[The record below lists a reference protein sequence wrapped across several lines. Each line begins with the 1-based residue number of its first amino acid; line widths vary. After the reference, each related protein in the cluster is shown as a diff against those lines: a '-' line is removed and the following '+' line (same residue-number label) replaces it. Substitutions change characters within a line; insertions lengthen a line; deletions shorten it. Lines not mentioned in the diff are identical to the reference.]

1 MHIWRYIAVQR
12 VKQMKKLPYLL
23 LVMVLFASC
32 ASIQRSKDEGNIE
45 RISELIN
52 TGQADKLFAMT
63 ELPFLLDQ
71 EIIVLGKDVETFW
84 STIVQVGFKVEEP
97 VLERGVKVGPESY
110 KEFYDSMEVRTFF
123 NKYLKKQ
130 SRLLELKTNTGQRI
144 LLLVTDTLFTRTIHG
159 FKGPY

>member
-1 MHIWRYIAVQR
+1 
-12 VKQMKKLPYLL
+12 MKKIPYLL
-23 LVMVLFASC
+23 LVVILLASC
-32 ASIQRSKDEGNIE
+32 ASIQRSKDEGNVE

-52 TGQADKLFAMT
+52 TGQAEKLTAMT

-71 EIIVLGKDVETFW
+71 EIIVLAKDVATFW
-84 STIVQVGFKVEEP
+84 STIVEVGFKVEEP
-97 VLERGVKVGPESY
+97 VLERGIKVDPESY
-110 KEFYDSMEVRTFF
+110 KEFYDSMEVKTFF
-123 NKYLKKQ
+123 KKYLKKQ

>member
-1 MHIWRYIAVQR
+1 MLV
-12 VKQMKKLPYLL
+12 VLL
-23 LVMVLFASC
+23 ASC

-52 TGQADKLFAMT
+52 TGQAEKLTAMT

-71 EIIVLGKDVETFW
+71 EIIVLAKDVETFW
-84 STIVQVGFKVEEP
+84 STIVEVGFKVEEP
-97 VLERGVKVGPESY
+97 SLERGAKVAPESY
-110 KEFYDSMEVRTFF
+110 KEFYDSMEVETFF
-123 NKYLKKQ
+123 KKYLKKQ

-144 LLLVTDTLFTRTIHG
+144 LLLVTDTLFTRSIHG

>member
-1 MHIWRYIAVQR
+1 
-12 VKQMKKLPYLL
+12 MKKIPYILL
-23 LVMVLFASC
+23 LLLLAALLASC

-52 TGQADKLFAMT
+52 TGQSAKLTAMT

-71 EIIVLGKDVETFW
+71 EIIVLAKDVETFW
-84 STIVQVGFKVEEP
+84 NTIVEVGFKVEEP
-97 VLERGVKVGPESY
+97 ALERGVEVGPESY
-110 KEFYDSMEVRTFF
+110 KEFYDSMEVQTFF
-123 NKYLKKQ
+123 KKYLEKR

>member
-1 MHIWRYIAVQR
+1 
-12 VKQMKKLPYLL
+12 MKKIPYLL
-23 LVMVLFASC
+23 LVVILLASC
-32 ASIQRSKDEGNIE
+32 ASIQRSKDEGNVE

-52 TGQADKLFAMT
+52 TGQAEKLTAMT

-71 EIIVLGKDVETFW
+71 EIIVLTKDVATFW
-84 STIVQVGFKVEEP
+84 STIVEVGFKVEEP
-97 VLERGVKVGPESY
+97 VLERGIKVGPESY
-110 KEFYDSMEVRTFF
+110 KEFYDSMEVKTFF
-123 NKYLKKQ
+123 KKYLKKQ

>member
-1 MHIWRYIAVQR
+1 
-12 VKQMKKLPYLL
+12 MKKLPYLL
-23 LVMVLFASC
+23 LVVILLASC

-52 TGQADKLFAMT
+52 TGQAEKLTAMT

-71 EIIVLGKDVETFW
+71 EIIVLAKDVATFW
-84 STIVQVGFKVEEP
+84 STIVEVGFKVEKP

-110 KEFYDSMEVRTFF
+110 KEFYDSMEVKTFF
-123 NKYLKKQ
+123 KKYLKKQ

>member
-1 MHIWRYIAVQR
+1 MSNWRYINIQR

-23 LVMVLFASC
+23 LVLVFFASC

-52 TGQADKLFAMT
+52 TGQADKLYAMT

-71 EIIVLGKDVETFW
+71 EIVLLGKDVQTFW
-84 STIVQVGFKVEEP
+84 STIVEVGFKVEEP

-123 NKYLKKQ
+123 NKYLKKK
-130 SRLLELKTNTGQRI
+130 SRLLELKTNTSQRI

>member
-1 MHIWRYIAVQR
+1 
-12 VKQMKKLPYLL
+12 MKKLPYLL
-23 LVMVLFASC
+23 LVVILLASC
-32 ASIQRSKDEGNIE
+32 ASIQRSKDEGNVE

-52 TGQADKLFAMT
+52 TGQAEKLTAMT

-71 EIIVLGKDVETFW
+71 EIIVLAKDVATFW
-84 STIVQVGFKVEEP
+84 STIIEVGFKVEEP
-97 VLERGVKVGPESY
+97 VLERGIKVGPESY
-110 KEFYDSMEVRTFF
+110 KEFYDSMEVKTFF
-123 NKYLKKQ
+123 KKYLKKQ